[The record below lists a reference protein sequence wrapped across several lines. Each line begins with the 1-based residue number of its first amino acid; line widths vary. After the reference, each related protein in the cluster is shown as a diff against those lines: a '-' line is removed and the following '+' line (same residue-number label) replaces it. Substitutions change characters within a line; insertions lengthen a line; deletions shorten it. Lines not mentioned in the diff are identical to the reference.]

1 MSTTTTH
8 RRHSGLFWVIFFSS
22 MACMLIPLIIVSIIS
37 IKSLSG
43 NLSTTANNNL
53 QQLAVEKMNEVNFVL
68 QNQVQVTKS
77 VAQSDY
83 VCREVADGSDSQG
96 MINYL
101 VKVFNNAG
109 TLYENFFITR
119 GSAGFADGL
128 GGVTLH
134 DVAGEPWYEICKTKG
149 EFLGN
154 NVSPVTGRPVYV
166 ISYGLYHNGK
176 FIGGLNNSIDTGNMT
191 KDITGSISDGVTS
204 VLIIDS
210 EGNVIASENEDQI
223 LKVNFNTENDSTAAT
238 MQQMLK
244 AGSGLCQFQFNGTQ
258 NLGAFA
264 SEGGMFTLV
273 FMPLSSYQQKI
284 SSVIMSIGVIAFI
297 CMGIAIVLIF
307 IISMSITRPIKVVN
321 QSMHDIAQGEADL
334 TKRITINAK
343 YEIRDLLDNF
353 NTFTEKMQTIVA
365 DIKDSTGDLTKAGR
379 KLETS
384 TFDTES
390 SITEILAN
398 IDSVNNR
405 IHHQNTIVDEAAA
418 AMNDILS
425 NLQQLEGQITTQSH
439 GVTSASDEVEGM
451 LNNITAVNKSI
462 EDMVLNFGTLQ
473 TNLHEGTT
481 HQKQVADLVKQIE
494 NQSRSLEE
502 ANVVIANIASQT
514 NLLAM
519 NAAIEAA
526 HAGNAG
532 QGFSVVAGEIRKLS
546 ENSNQQSKKISDMIS
561 GIKESIASIVV
572 ATEQAQY
579 SFNGISDNVNRT
591 SGNVESIQVSM
602 ERQQQGSRQISS
614 VLKSITE
621 STSQVLED
629 SSKITSETKT
639 ISTEINKL
647 QDSAAEME
655 QSTAEMKIGARKINQ
670 TGIELTDI
678 TRQVKESISRN
689 SSEVGKFV
697 V

>member
-1 MSTTTTH
+1 
-8 RRHSGLFWVIFFSS
+8 
-22 MACMLIPLIIVSIIS
+22 
-37 IKSLSG
+37 
-43 NLSTTANNNL
+43 
-53 QQLAVEKMNEVNFVL
+53 
-68 QNQVQVTKS
+68 
-77 VAQSDY
+77 
-83 VCREVADGSDSQG
+83 
-96 MINYL
+96 
-101 VKVFNNAG
+101 
-109 TLYENFFITR
+109 
-119 GSAGFADGL
+119 
-128 GGVTLH
+128 
-134 DVAGEPWYEICKTKG
+134 
-149 EFLGN
+149 
-154 NVSPVTGRPVYV
+154 
-166 ISYGLYHNGK
+166 
-176 FIGGLNNSIDTGNMT
+176 MT
-191 KDITGSISDGVTS
+191 KDITGSITDGVTS

-223 LKVNFNTENDSTAAT
+223 LKVNFNTENESTAAT

-244 AGSGLCQFQFNGTQ
+244 AGTGLCQFQFNGTQ

-284 SSVIMSIGVIAFI
+284 NSVIMSIGVIAFI
-297 CMGIAIVLIF
+297 CMAIAIVLIF

-321 QSMHDIAQGEADL
+321 QSMQDIAQGEADL

-343 YEIRDLLDNF
+343 YEIRDLVDNF

-365 DIKDSTGDLTKAGR
+365 DIKDSTGDLTKAGK

-451 LNNITAVNKSI
+451 LSNITAVNTSI

-473 TNLHEGTT
+473 TNLHEGTN

-526 HAGNAG
+526 HAGNPG

-621 STSQVLED
+621 STAQVLED

-639 ISTEINKL
+639 ISTEISKL